1 MPNVHKLP
9 EDLRSRLAKPL
20 GRFFSSEEVKGRSFA
35 ELVNESTLVI
45 TVGDRVTETL
55 GGLGR
60 APEVQVVDSRENRKD
75 RAPPDVAYARQI
87 KVHNPA
93 GTLTDEA
100 IDGIREAFRGRK
112 PVRVLVEGEEDLLAI
127 PVIALAP
134 DSAVVF
140 YGQPGEGIV
149 VVRADGESKA
159 RNRIILAE
167 MGIPEIG

>member
-1 MPNVHKLP
+1 MHKLP
-9 EDLRSRLAKPL
+9 ENLRSRLAKPL
-20 GRFFSSEEVKGRSFA
+20 GRFFSAEEVKDPSFA
-35 ELVNESTLVI
+35 EVVNESAFVI

-60 APEVQVVDSRENRKD
+60 TPDVQVVDSRENRKD

-87 KVHNPA
+87 EVHNPA
-93 GTLTDEA
+93 GTVTDEA
-100 IDGIREAFRGRK
+100 IDGIRDAFRGRK

-149 VVRADGESKA
+149 VVRSDKESKA
-159 RNRIILAE
+159 RNRTILAE
-167 MGIPEIG
+167 MGIPEIS